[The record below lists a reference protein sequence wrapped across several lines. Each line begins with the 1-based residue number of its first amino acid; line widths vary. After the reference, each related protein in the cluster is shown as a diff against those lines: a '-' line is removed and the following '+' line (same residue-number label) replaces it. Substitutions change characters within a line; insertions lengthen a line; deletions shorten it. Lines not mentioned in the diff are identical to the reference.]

1 VPLDRHRLRTE
12 VEDFLY
18 HEADLLD
25 RWQLREW
32 LELLTDDVVYEVPS
46 TDAETGDLTSELG
59 FIHDDRER
67 LEGRVERLLSRHAH
81 REFPWSRTRRLIT
94 NVRCAAEPGGDGVQV
109 HANFC
114 VWRYRAG
121 HADAYVGAYEHRL
134 RREDGELRLAHRR
147 AVLDLERLHPHGSI
161 SIIL

>member
-1 VPLDRHRLRTE
+1 MPPDRHRLRAE
-12 VEDFLY
+12 VEDLLY

-32 LELLTDDVVYEVPS
+32 LELLTEDVVYEVPS
-46 TDAETGDLTSELG
+46 TDAQTGDLASELG

-81 REFPWSRTRRLIT
+81 REFPWSRTRRLVT
-94 NVRCAAEPGGDGVQV
+94 NVRCNPEGDVVHV

-121 HADAYVGAYEHRL
+121 HADAYVGCYAHRL
-134 RREDGELRLAHRR
+134 RWENGELRVAHRR